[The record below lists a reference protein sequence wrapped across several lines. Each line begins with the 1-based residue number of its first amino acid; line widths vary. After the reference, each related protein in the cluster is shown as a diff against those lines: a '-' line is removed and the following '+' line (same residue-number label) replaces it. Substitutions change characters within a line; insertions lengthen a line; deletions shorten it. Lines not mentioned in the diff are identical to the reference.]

1 MEPDPD
7 DRQSVVL
14 REGRRPLVAKDDRV
28 MNFVFRVQQLAA
40 IFQRF
45 FDVRC
50 DVDVIQIEEVRNC
63 VELMKS
69 FENCFC

>member
-7 DRQSVVL
+7 DRQSVIL
-14 REGRRPLVAKDDRV
+14 REGRRPLVAENDRV

-50 DVDVIQIEEVRNC
+50 DVDVVQIEEVRDC

-69 FENCFC
+69 FGKSF